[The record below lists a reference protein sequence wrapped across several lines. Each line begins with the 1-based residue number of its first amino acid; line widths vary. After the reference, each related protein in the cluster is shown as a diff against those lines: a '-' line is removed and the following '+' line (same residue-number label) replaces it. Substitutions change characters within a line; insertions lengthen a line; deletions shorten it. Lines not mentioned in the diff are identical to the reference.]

1 MNLSQLELMLLLPSV
16 SLNSRKTTN
25 QKHGEDDRDDTSRPA
40 EPYGTAVRASTRR
53 FDNSSLMG
61 EAIELPQ
68 VCPPSRYFL
77 FSLCTDGCRLGRVGG
92 GLDGG
97 HALCG

>member
-53 FDNSSLMG
+53 FDNSSLMD

-68 VCPPSRYFL
+68 VRVCPLATFYPQR
-77 FSLCTDGCRLGRVGG
+77 
-92 GLDGG
+92 
-97 HALCG
+97 ALTGAG